1 MGFTDSRVLYSAQKL
16 NGTSLIQTGKKNV
29 EKKKKNER
37 LKMKKKTFKS
47 QMTCLK
53 HKQKAED

>member
-1 MGFTDSRVLYSAQKL
+1 MLK
-16 NGTSLIQTGKKNV
+16 
-29 EKKKKNER
+29 KKKKNER